1 MVKSRKSPKWI
12 AYTAWLLGASC
23 TQGSSAEQTETMWQ
37 NEFCILGSYELLSA
51 QRIAQVGNGINIANV
66 SWLKKQQVNVWNLLQ
81 NVFCAI
87 QKQHSKKNSPIN
99 WAQKRWDKR
108 RLCPHSSL
116 NPTHSVAVVP
126 SELCYRFLSLLLPD
140 GNAGIHFL
148 SRQLVTET
156 PSRDTAVP

>member
-51 QRIAQVGNGINIANV
+51 QRIAQVGNGINIANA
-66 SWLKKQQVNVWNLLQ
+66 SWLKKQQVNYGTCCKMYFVL
-81 NVFCAI
+81 FKSSI
-87 QKQHSKKNSPIN
+87 QKKNSPIN
-99 WAQKRWDKR
+99 WAQKRWDRR

-126 SELCYRFLSLLLPD
+126 SDLRYRFLSLLLPD